1 MPKKIADTKKM
12 THEDWLALRKSSI
25 GGSEA
30 GICNGSNQYSS
41 LIRLYSEK
49 KGLVKEKDTTEA
61 MRRGT
66 DLEPY
71 VAERFM
77 EATGKKVRNDFAM
90 YADDEYDFLTAN
102 LDRRVVGENAGL
114 ECKFTGGFGGVDYD
128 SGEYPAQYLAQ
139 CQHYMMVMGF
149 DKMYLAIYNT
159 ASSQGI
165 YVFEIPRSEEYI
177 KDLREKEIDFWT
189 NYVMKNVMPPADGSD
204 SSVETLK
211 ELYPK
216 ATPYTEITIP
226 GLDEL
231 IQRYKEYGET
241 ANQFKDMQAEVKNRI
256 CSKLGNNEVGVGIQ
270 YGCSWKNQS
279 RPGIDTKRLKE
290 ERPEIYREYSQ
301 ITDSR
306 TFRVKTLK
314 K

>member
-12 THEDWLALRKSSI
+12 THERWLQLRKSSI

-30 GICNGSNQYSS
+30 GICNGTNSYSS

-90 YADDEYDFLTAN
+90 YADEEYPFLTAN

-114 ECKFTGGFGGVDYD
+114 ECKFTGGFNGIDYD
-128 SGEYPAQYLAQ
+128 AGYYPAQYYAQ
-139 CQHYMMVMGF
+139 CQHYISVMGF

-165 YVFEIPRSEEYI
+165 YVFDVERNDEYI
-177 KDLREKEIDFWT
+177 ADLRAKEVDFWL
-189 NYVMKNVMPPADGSD
+189 NYVCKDRMPDADGTE
-204 SSVETLK
+204 SSIETLK
-211 ELYPK
+211 ELYPQ
-216 ATPYTEITIP
+216 AAPESEITIA
-226 GLDEL
+226 GLDKMIED
-231 IQRYKEYGET
+231 YKEFGRLAKE
-241 ANQFKDMQAEVKNRI
+241 FEEKQAEVKARI
-256 CSKLGNNEVGVGIQ
+256 CSKLGKNEVGIGIQ
-270 YGCSWKNQS
+270 YGCSWKSQS

-290 ERPEIYREYSQ
+290 ERPEIYQKYSKVSH
-301 ITDSR
+301 TR